1 MTVTG
6 DCYNNQYKITGTVME
21 EGYSEP
27 NTIPTGTS
35 WNHIVVTYTAGSGY
49 KNNLP
54 SGTLKF
60 WVNGL
65 VKYKVGDFIG
75 LKLRALDEWSDK
87 QIGVPFNMTWGG
99 GTQGLAESQTFGGP
113 DYGDRN
119 LLLQTNFAGS
129 FEGELSQLRFYEKP
143 LNVLEIRNNF
153 FVDCRRYC
161 RPDTFGGSQIVQ
173 PNSSLCG
180 VCKNP
185 LPPYILIPCNTG
197 STETFY
203 IVDENNNPIITDDGF
218 YITWQ

>member
-1 MTVTG
+1 MFTG
-6 DCYNNQYKITGTVME
+6 DCYNNKYRITGTVME

-27 NTIPTGTS
+27 NIIPSGNT
-35 WNHIVVTYTAGSGY
+35 WNHVVVTYVAGGS
-49 KNNLP
+49 KNTLP
-54 SGTLKF
+54 AGTLRF

-65 VKYKVGDFIG
+65 VKYKVDNFIG

-161 RPDTFGGSQIVQ
+161 RPDTFGGAQIVQ

-180 VCKNP
+180 EFKNQ
-185 LPPYILIPCNTG
+185 LPPFIFIP
-197 STETFY
+197 
-203 IVDENNNPIITDDGF
+203 
-218 YITWQ
+218 